1 MSFDLNIP
9 KSFNSV
15 QVDQFLTHQLLEING
30 ELVDVGI
37 GKPAQKGKIMY
48 ELGNIILIE
57 YFVTDFK
64 VIISANIEASMI
76 SELYFPQVCI
86 DLNNGHIFSPKC
98 TCEASEGGICTH
110 VSCLLYAILDIV
122 SKKEPKITR
131 PGTSKV
137 LVCIYILLFLS
148 HFF

>member
-64 VIISANIEASMI
+64 VT
-76 SELYFPQVCI
+76 F
-86 DLNNGHIFSPKC
+86 
-98 TCEASEGGICTH
+98 
-110 VSCLLYAILDIV
+110 
-122 SKKEPKITR
+122 
-131 PGTSKV
+131 
-137 LVCIYILLFLS
+137 
-148 HFF
+148 